1 MTEILLHI
9 DKTLEENAA
18 LYFEK
23 AKKAKR
29 KLAGA
34 VETLE
39 KNMLKLQELE
49 KRQAAKPPESVKA
62 VRKKEWYEK
71 FRWFYSSK
79 GFLVIG
85 GRDATTNDIVVKKH
99 AVPGDMIFHTDMAG
113 SPFFIVKSEGKEI
126 DDETKEEAAQATAS
140 YNSRAWNMGLATLDV
155 FCAAP
160 EQVTKTAES
169 GEFLGKG
176 AFVIRGK
183 TTYLHPK
190 LELAIGIKNNQ
201 IIGGPVNAVRAH
213 AEKLVVIVQGREK
226 ASSVAKKIK
235 AKFKADI
242 ELDEIIRFLPGECK
256 IKPDK

>member
-1 MTEILLHI
+1 MTQIILHI

-23 AKKAKR
+23 AKRAKK

-39 KNMLKLQELE
+39 KNLLKLKEIE
-49 KRQAAKPPESVKA
+49 KKLAAKTPEAAKI
-62 VRKKEWYEK
+62 VRKREWYEK

-99 AVPGDMIFHTDMAG
+99 AEPEDLIFHTDMAG
-113 SPFFIVKSEGKEI
+113 SPFFIIKSEGKEI
-126 DDETKEEAAQATAS
+126 DDETKEETAQATAS
-140 YNSRAWNMGLATLDV
+140 YNSRAWKMGMATLDV
-155 FCAAP
+155 FYAKP

-190 LELAIGIKNNQ
+190 LELAIGIKENRV
-201 IIGGPVNAVRAH
+201 IGGPVNAVKAN
-213 AEKLVVIVQGREK
+213 AEKFVIIIQGRDK
-226 ASSVAKKIK
+226 ASSIAKKIK
-235 AKFKADI
+235 AKFKVDV
-242 ELDEIIRFLPGECK
+242 ELDEIIRFLPGECR
-256 IKPDK
+256 IKQ